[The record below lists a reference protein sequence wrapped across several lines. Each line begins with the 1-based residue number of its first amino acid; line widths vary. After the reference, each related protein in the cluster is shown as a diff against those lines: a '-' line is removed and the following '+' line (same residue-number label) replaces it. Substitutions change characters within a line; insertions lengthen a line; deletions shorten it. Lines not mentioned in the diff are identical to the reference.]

1 MTSLQ
6 NRQFKL
12 IARPVGMAKRS
23 DFEFTT
29 IPAAEPGAGEVLVKV
44 LYISLDPAMRGW
56 MNEGKSYV
64 PPVKLGEVMRAGGVG
79 RVVASNDQSLAVG
92 DHVVGIT
99 GVQDYAVAKAGAMT
113 RVDPKLAPLPRY
125 LGALGMPG
133 MTAYF
138 GLLDICD
145 PKPGETVVVSGA
157 AGAVGALVGQIAK
170 IKGCH
175 VVGIAGGPDKIRYLT
190 DELKFDAAIDYK
202 NQNVSEQLKLHCPK
216 GVNVYFD
223 NVGGEILEAVLAQL
237 AMKARISLCGAISQY
252 NNIEGIKG
260 PRNYLSLLINRS
272 RMEGFIV
279 FDYAARYSEGARAM
293 AGWLAEGKLKA
304 REDIVDGL
312 ETFPETLLKLF
323 HGENFGKLVIKLA
336 DE

>member
-1 MTSLQ
+1 MSTLQ
-6 NRQFKL
+6 NRQVKL
-12 IARPVGMAKRS
+12 LSRPVGMVKRS
-23 DFEFTT
+23 DFEFATT
-29 IPAAEPGAGEVLVKV
+29 STLQPGPGEVLVRV

-79 RVVASNDQSLAVG
+79 RVVVSNDPSLAVG
-92 DHVVGIT
+92 DYAVGIT

-138 GLLDICD
+138 GLLDVCD

-175 VVGIAGGPDKIRYLT
+175 VVGIAGGSDKCQYLEK
-190 DELKFDAAIDYK
+190 ELGFDAAVDYK
-202 NQNVSEQLKLHCPK
+202 SEDMSKTLRKHCPK
-216 GVNVYFD
+216 GVDIYFD
-223 NVGGEILEAVLAQL
+223 NVGGEILEAV
-237 AMKARISLCGAISQY
+237 
-252 NNIEGIKG
+252 
-260 PRNYLSLLINRS
+260 
-272 RMEGFIV
+272 
-279 FDYAARYSEGARAM
+279 
-293 AGWLAEGKLKA
+293 
-304 REDIVDGL
+304 
-312 ETFPETLLKLF
+312 
-323 HGENFGKLVIKLA
+323 
-336 DE
+336 